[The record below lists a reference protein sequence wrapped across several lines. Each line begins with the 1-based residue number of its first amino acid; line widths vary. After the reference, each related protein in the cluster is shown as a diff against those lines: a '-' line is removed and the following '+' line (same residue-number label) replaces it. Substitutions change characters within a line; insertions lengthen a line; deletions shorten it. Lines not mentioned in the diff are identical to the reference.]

1 MDNFYVYSKGVNEKD
16 NILDLGYYNGR
27 VNIVQPP
34 NNLFLHEKIPVN
46 NKVTDYTNAISG
58 ELETSLLSKVYFSA
72 ENIQIIHNALVA
84 KVYEMSNG
92 RYKLMPQ
99 NIDNL
104 KVVMKSYYLQYAEH
118 KEDNITQQIERL
130 NKLVIDDIVP
140 RLYGNAISYE
150 KYTHDQSTIA
160 LPMERQQHI
169 DRDFKQ
175 LHMKP
180 FV

>member
-1 MDNFYVYSKGVNEKD
+1 MNNFYVYSKGVEEKD
-16 NILDLGYYNGR
+16 SIMDLGYNNAR
-27 VNIVQPP
+27 VDIIQPP
-34 NNLFLHEKIPVN
+34 NNLFLHEKIPIN
-46 NKVTDYTNAISG
+46 NKISDYTNAISG
-58 ELETSLLSKVYFSA
+58 ELETSMLSKLYFSA

-84 KVYEMSNG
+84 NVYEMSNG

-104 KVVMKSYYLQYAEH
+104 KIVMKSYYLQYAEH
-118 KEDNITQQIERL
+118 NENNITQQIERL

-140 RLYGNAISYE
+140 RLYNNAVSYE

-160 LPMERQQHI
+160 LPMERQQNV